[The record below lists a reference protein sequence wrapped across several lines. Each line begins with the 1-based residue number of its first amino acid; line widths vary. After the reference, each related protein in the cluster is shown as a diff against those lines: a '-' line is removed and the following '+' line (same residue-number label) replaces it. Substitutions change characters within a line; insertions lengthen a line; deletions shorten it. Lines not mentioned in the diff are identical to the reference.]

1 MDVHYN
7 ITYLILGGHVQL
19 SKYRYFYFSITFLLF
34 NLIICSNTVVLYVIY
49 VHESLHKPMYIF
61 VAALLINALFGSIT
75 VYPKLLVDLLSETQ
89 TISRP
94 ACWLQSFLIY
104 LYASCEFT
112 LLSAMAFDRYVSICR
127 PLQYHSLVRTQTV
140 KLILVLAFSLPTC
153 KLGIGTILSA
163 NLGLCKFVLTRI
175 TCDNYSLVKASCGDS
190 TVINAY
196 GLSVMVLSII
206 PHLIFIVFSYTKI
219 LIICLRSSRNFRRG
233 ALHTCLPHLVIFLN
247 FTIITMFEVIQNR
260 IPSGI
265 PHIVRLIVSLLY
277 VVIPPLF
284 NPLIY
289 GFKMQ
294 EISKCLNMFIWN
306 VDSCF

>member
-19 SKYRYFYFSITFLLF
+19 SKYRYIYFSITFLLF
-34 NLIICSNTVVLYVIY
+34 ILIICSNTIVLYVIY

-61 VAALLINALFGSIT
+61 VAALLMNALFGSIT
-75 VYPKLLVDLLSETQ
+75 VYPKLLVDLLSATQ

-94 ACWLQSFLIY
+94 ACRLQSFLIY
-104 LYASCEFT
+104 VYAACEFT

-127 PLQYHSLVRTQTV
+127 PLQYHSLVSPQIV
-140 KLILVLAFSLPTC
+140 KIMLVLAFCWPIC
-153 KLGIGTILSA
+153 KMGIGIIHSA
-163 NLGLCKFVLTRI
+163 SLGLCKFVLTRI
-175 TCDNYSLVKASCGDS
+175 ICDNYSLVKAGCGDS
-190 TVINAY
+190 TVSNAY
-196 GLSVMVLSII
+196 GLSVMVLSIF
-206 PHLIFIVFSYTKI
+206 PHLIFIMFSYTRI
-219 LIICLRSSRNFRRG
+219 LIICLRSSRDFRRG
-233 ALHTCLPHLVIFLN
+233 ALNTCLPHLVIFLN
-247 FTIITMFEVIQNR
+247 FTIIIMFEVIQNR

-284 NPLIY
+284 NPLMY

-294 EISKCLNMFIWN
+294 EISQCLVELFR
-306 VDSCF
+306 

>member
-19 SKYRYFYFSITFLLF
+19 SKYRYLYFSITFLLF
-34 NLIICSNTVVLYVIY
+34 ILIICSNTVVLYVIY

-61 VAALLINALFGSIT
+61 VAALLMNALFGSIT
-75 VYPKLLVDLLSETQ
+75 VYPKLLVDLLSATQ

-94 ACWLQSFLIY
+94 ACRLQSFLIY
-104 LYASCEFT
+104 LYAGCEFT

-140 KLILVLAFSLPTC
+140 KLILVLAFCLPIC
-153 KLGIGTILSA
+153 KMGIGIIPSA
-163 NLGLCKFVLTRI
+163 SLRLCKFVLTRI
-175 TCDNYSLVKASCGDS
+175 TCDNYSLVKAGCGDS
-190 TVINAY
+190 SVINAY
-196 GLSVMVLSII
+196 GLFVMVLSIV

-219 LIICLRSSRNFRRG
+219 LIICLRSSRDFRKG
-233 ALHTCLPHLVIFLN
+233 ALNTCLPHLVIFLN
-247 FTIITMFEVIQNR
+247 FTIIVMFEVIQNR

-265 PHIVRLIVSLLY
+265 LHIVRLIVSLLY

-284 NPLIY
+284 NPLMY
-289 GFKMQ
+289 GIKMQ
-294 EISKCLNMFIWN
+294 EISQRLVALFKQK
-306 VDSCF
+306 

>member
-7 ITYLILGGHVQL
+7 MTYIILGGHVEL
-19 SKYRYFYFSITFLLF
+19 LKYRYLYFSITLLLF
-34 NLIICSNTVVLYVIY
+34 ILIICSNTTVLYVIY

-61 VAALLINALFGSIT
+61 VAALLMNALFGSIT

-94 ACWLQSFLIY
+94 ACRLQSFLMY
-104 LYASCEFT
+104 VYASCEFT

-140 KLILVLAFSLPTC
+140 KLILVLAFCLPTC
-153 KLGIGTILSA
+153 KIGISIILST
-163 NLGLCKFVLTRI
+163 NLGLCKFVIMRI

-190 TVINAY
+190 TVSNVY
-196 GLSVMVLSII
+196 GLSVMVFSTV
-206 PHLIFIVFSYTKI
+206 PHLIFIVFSYTRI
-219 LIICLRSSRNFRRG
+219 LIICLRSSRDFRRG
-233 ALHTCLPHLVIFLN
+233 ALQTCLPHLAIFLN
-247 FTIITMFEVIQNR
+247 FTIIIMFEIIQTR
-260 IPSGI
+260 IHSGI

-294 EISKCLNMFIWN
+294 EISKCLVALFKLK
-306 VDSCF
+306 

>member
-1 MDVHYN
+1 MDANHN

-19 SKYRYFYFSITFLLF
+19 QKYRYVYFSITLLLF
-34 NLIICSNTVVLYVIY
+34 ILIICSNSTVLYVIY

-61 VAALLINALFGSIT
+61 VAALLMNALFGSIT
-75 VYPKLLVDLLSETQ
+75 IYPKLLVDLLSATQ

-94 ACWLQSFLIY
+94 ACRIQSFLIY
-104 LYASCEFT
+104 VYAGCEFT

-140 KLILVLAFSLPTC
+140 KLILVLAFFLPTFIV
-153 KLGIGTILSA
+153 GIGIILSA
-163 NLGLCKFVLTRI
+163 NLGLCKFVLARI
-175 TCDNYSLVKASCGDS
+175 TCDNYSLVKAGCGDS
-190 TVINAY
+190 TVSNAY
-196 GLSVMVLSII
+196 GFFVMVFSIF
-206 PHLIFIVFSYTKI
+206 PHLIFIVFSYTRI
-219 LIICLRSSRNFRRG
+219 LIICLRSSRDFRKG
-233 ALHTCLPHLVIFLN
+233 ALNTCLPHLAIFLN
-247 FTIITMFEVIQNR
+247 FTIIITFEIIQNR

-265 PHIVRLIVSLLY
+265 PHIVRLIVSILY

-294 EISKCLNMFIWN
+294 EIYQRLVALFK
-306 VDSCF
+306 VK